1 MGSYASIMNDS
12 PLNQFEVDLYVKFTT
27 DFPGDITGLPL
38 VTAAQ
43 VDIFRFSFS
52 RPVADSPLALRA
64 LLLLYPFRTRT
75 KGRT

>member
-1 MGSYASIMNDS
+1 MNDLS
-12 PLNQFEVDLYVKFTT
+12 PNEFEVDLYVKFTT
-27 DFPGDITGLPL
+27 DFPGNITGLPL

-43 VDIFRFSFS
+43 VGIFRFSFS

-64 LLLLYPFRTRT
+64 LSLLYQFRTRT